1 MSSDTIAYAYKQQV
15 CADPSMAPHFLDC
28 LKQIAGLRRSRGK
41 DDRRLAKAVDEAYA
55 AGNFASVDVDR
66 AYTFFGL
73 DPEDYNVDD
82 NLILQCFYAYINS
95 PTQEELAR
103 RQLWRIGKD
112 RASDRLIAA
121 SEERSLSP
129 PFSVLASNAQT
140 NIEAGVTTVEQAN
153 IYLGVEHDTP
163 DDFVTTMYTTKVC
176 FNFVSP
182 TVRSDANL
190 PVKNG

>member
-129 PFSVLASNAQT
+129 PSRSWLQT
-140 NIEAGVTTVEQAN
+140 PKLTSKQALPPLN
-153 IYLGVEHDTP
+153 KRTFTWGLSMIPRMISSRPCTRP
-163 DDFVTTMYTTKVC
+163 R
-176 FNFVSP
+176 FVSTLSLQP
-182 TVRSDANL
+182 
-190 PVKNG
+190 